1 MSVLTFVT
9 ILGLSLALVVLVIC
23 LGIVDDEDN

>member
-9 ILGLSLALVVLVIC
+9 VLGLSLALVVLVIC

>member
-1 MSVLTFVT
+1 MSIFTFCT
-9 ILGLSLALVVLVIC
+9 TLGISLALVVIVIC

>member
-1 MSVLTFVT
+1 MSVFTFVT
-9 ILGLSLALVVLVIC
+9 TLGLSLALVVLVIC

>member
-9 ILGLSLALVVLVIC
+9 TFGLSLALVVLVIC

>member
-23 LGIVDDEDN
+23 LGIVDDE

>member
-9 ILGLSLALVVLVIC
+9 ILGLSLALAVLVIC
-23 LGIVDDEDN
+23 LGIVDDE